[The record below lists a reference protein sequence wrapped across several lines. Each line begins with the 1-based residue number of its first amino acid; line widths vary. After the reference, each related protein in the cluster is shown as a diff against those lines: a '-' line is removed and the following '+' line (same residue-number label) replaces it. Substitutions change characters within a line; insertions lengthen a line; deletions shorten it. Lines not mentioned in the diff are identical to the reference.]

1 MSCRSWRSPTTI
13 HSIDGSDYLFSLC
26 GDVTKNCHSAE
37 GGGKGASRGPTGPA
51 SLVKLDGDGHCTAT
65 TAGSGAGPDSDPVF
79 NPATGTDLRYG
90 AFSLQL
96 QDYVDGTGYDLSAA
110 ASASGAPRNLI
121 GGSSVFSD
129 PLVVCAPAPPF

>member
-1 MSCRSWRSPTTI
+1 MSCGSVRSPTTI

-26 GDVTKNCHSAE
+26 GDVTKKCHKAE
-37 GGGKGASRGPTGPA
+37 GGKGASRGPRGPA

-65 TAGSGAGPDSDPVF
+65 TAGSGAGPDSPPAF

-96 QDYVDGTGYDLSAA
+96 TDYVDGTGYDLSAA
-110 ASASGAPRNLI
+110 ASASDAPRNLI
-121 GGSSVFSD
+121 GGSDVFSA
-129 PLVVCAPAPPF
+129 PLIVCAPAPPF